1 MRHKKNSYGRLTIW
15 QNRLIIIQ
23 DIYSVD
29 FLPFILIFVR
39 FEVKNKDMEKS
50 RKISLEQFVI
60 NLQLEYLS
68 CKLRSIVYN
77 RIESVELVKIYKD
90 IAEKKKTK
98 ILNLKQRFR
107 LGTMFDSDKAFS
119 DFYLKEFLQE
129 YGLPNLQY
137 SEKTKK
143 SVMFWDRF
151 HLLKPG
157 TIVIY
162 KGKEYKVKINHPN
175 DDNVVIWVNDV
186 PEQIPYTYF
195 KMRWLEKIDM
205 KDLK

>member
-1 MRHKKNSYGRLTIW
+1 MKS
-15 QNRLIIIQ
+15 
-23 DIYSVD
+23 
-29 FLPFILIFVR
+29 
-39 FEVKNKDMEKS
+39 KNKDMEKS

-77 RIESVELVKIYKD
+77 RVVELVKMYKD
-90 IAEKKKTK
+90 IAEKKKAK

-175 DDNVVIWVNDV
+175 DDNVVIWVNDI

>member
-1 MRHKKNSYGRLTIW
+1 
-15 QNRLIIIQ
+15 
-23 DIYSVD
+23 
-29 FLPFILIFVR
+29 
-39 FEVKNKDMEKS
+39 MEKS

-90 IAEKKKTK
+90 IAEKKKAK

-129 YGLPNLQY
+129 YGLPNFIPHFPFLLQKGHSLFLSCMKPFAPNKDKFSSDITSFLSTLNILNLY
-137 SEKTKK
+137 S
-143 SVMFWDRF
+143 F
-151 HLLKPG
+151 
-157 TIVIY
+157 
-162 KGKEYKVKINHPN
+162 
-175 DDNVVIWVNDV
+175 
-186 PEQIPYTYF
+186 
-195 KMRWLEKIDM
+195 
-205 KDLK
+205 

>member
-1 MRHKKNSYGRLTIW
+1 M
-15 QNRLIIIQ
+15 
-23 DIYSVD
+23 
-29 FLPFILIFVR
+29 PFILIFVR

-50 RKISLEQFVI
+50 REISLEQFVI

>member
-1 MRHKKNSYGRLTIW
+1 M
-15 QNRLIIIQ
+15 
-23 DIYSVD
+23 
-29 FLPFILIFVR
+29 PFILIFVR
-39 FEVKNKDMEKS
+39 FDIKNKDMEKL
-50 RKISLEQFVI
+50 REISLEQFVI

-186 PEQIPYTYF
+186 PERIPYTYF
-195 KMRWLEKIDM
+195 KMRRLEEIDM

>member
-1 MRHKKNSYGRLTIW
+1 M
-15 QNRLIIIQ
+15 LIFA
-23 DIYSVD
+23 IY
-29 FLPFILIFVR
+29 LNFVR

-90 IAEKKKTK
+90 IAEKKKAK

-162 KGKEYKVKINHPN
+162 KGREYKVKINHPN
-175 DDNVVIWVNDV
+175 DDNVVIWVNNI

-195 KMRWLEKIDM
+195 KMRWLEEIDM